1 MSHFNKTES
10 IATNTLLIPDIPA
23 CFYGCDDAML
33 LIHDAFAEF
42 GPLYK
47 FVQMKG
53 FRRLMLIFQETQH
66 AVNAKTALDKNVIVW
81 KERLPFPEIIAFN
94 KEKDETTWQDYEMLE
109 IRVYFGQHFAIH
121 VDPALNSLQVPQFQR
136 NLLISP
142 PGSPFDGWEQIAEDP
157 PNQAV
162 LGSDLMAAA
171 EVSDYELDQDELQ
184 LEMKKKSLST
194 PSRFNIVCS
203 KGTEQPEHLPSITVE
218 DWDGHI
224 RLELDGEKEEANRKK
239 KPAYYL
245 PTSMPPSHF

>member
-1 MSHFNKTES
+1 
-10 IATNTLLIPDIPA
+10 
-23 CFYGCDDAML
+23 
-33 LIHDAFAEF
+33 
-42 GPLYK
+42 
-47 FVQMKG
+47 
-53 FRRLMLIFQETQH
+53 
-66 AVNAKTALDKNVIVW
+66 
-81 KERLPFPEIIAFN
+81 
-94 KEKDETTWQDYEMLE
+94 TTWQDYEMLE

-218 DWDGHI
+218 DWDG
-224 RLELDGEKEEANRKK
+224 
-239 KPAYYL
+239 
-245 PTSMPPSHF
+245 